1 MAEQLLAVAGQQV
14 VATGVADELV
24 GSDLARPQDSNFGPI
39 MLAGSGDWGSYFVLA
54 ASTPAI
60 LSSWQVNSPLDHS
73 GSCLGRV

>member
-39 MLAGSGDWGSYFVLA
+39 MSAGSGDWGSYFVLA

-60 LSSWQVNSPLDHS
+60 LSWQANSHLDHS